1 MLSVDSIRNI
11 EWPSETVNALSNL
24 VLSPERDDISILK
37 ALSRKKGSLR
47 KETIWAADPIK
58 GKGEGQAF
66 LLHGMYG

>member
-1 MLSVDSIRNI
+1 MLSIDSIRNI
-11 EWPSETVNALSNL
+11 EWPSETDNALSNL

-66 LLHGMYG
+66 LLHGMYE